1 MISYKSNY
9 SILAIIS
16 ALYLITIYRFQT
28 TPKFVVLSTVGF
40 ALIYLIW
47 GIAHHLRSGNF
58 HARVV
63 LEYLLVALMGV
74 AIVSTLL
81 I

>member
-47 GIAHHLRSGNF
+47 GISHHLRSGNF

-63 LEYLLVALMGV
+63 LEYLLVALLGV